1 VAVEGIVRPDHTHC
15 LWTLPQGDA
24 DFPGRWG
31 AIKIAFVKSR
41 QPWAEAFLLG
51 RSRRGQHWGPSA
63 VWAGQRSDSPPEPL
77 CARRC
82 FSAKAHTSEEKM
94 DQTRAREMAKDAA
107 EQAGKTATDAAKR
120 VGEQV
125 QPAFDQGKAVVQD
138 LANQASEVGRQ
149 AVDRAGEF
157 VEGVA
162 PQARQAA
169 RNLYEQGARSGAY
182 VREYAAQEPVV
193 AMLIAGVIGFAFGHL
208 LRGATNRSDR
218 AG

>member
-1 VAVEGIVRPDHTHC
+1 MHAIFASFGPDHTRSMNFSLTAWPC
-15 LWTLPQGDA
+15 YRLKSLACKGLGKPPRPALGAERRVGWT
-24 DFPGRWG
+24 
-31 AIKIAFVKSR
+31 AIQSAGTS
-41 QPWAEAFLLG
+41 L
-51 RSRRGQHWGPSA
+51 RSTM
-63 VWAGQRSDSPPEPL
+63 
-77 CARRC
+77 

-107 EQAGKTATDAAKR
+107 EQAGKTATDTTKR

-169 RNLYEQGARSGAY
+169 SNLYEQGARSGAY

-193 AMLIAGVIGFAFGHL
+193 AMLIAGVIGFALGYL
-208 LRGATNRSDR
+208 LRGATNQSDR

>member
-1 VAVEGIVRPDHTHC
+1 
-15 LWTLPQGDA
+15 
-24 DFPGRWG
+24 
-31 AIKIAFVKSR
+31 
-41 QPWAEAFLLG
+41 
-51 RSRRGQHWGPSA
+51 
-63 VWAGQRSDSPPEPL
+63 
-77 CARRC
+77 
-82 FSAKAHTSEEKM
+82 
-94 DQTRAREMAKDAA
+94 MAKDAA

-169 RNLYEQGARSGAY
+169 SNLYEQGARSGAY

-193 AMLIAGVIGFAFGHL
+193 AMLITGVIGFALGYL
-208 LRGATNRSDR
+208 LRGATNQSDR